1 MLGQI
6 LQMSQT
12 MLALAEQDEWE
23 QVEVLQRDRQQLM
36 EQALPLDPALT
47 NPDSAAAQ
55 IKEILGLDQQITEL
69 ARSQQKEIGQ
79 VLGKLN
85 QGRAAT
91 RAYQGNSRG

>member
-1 MLGQI
+1 MLEQI

-12 MLALAEQDEWE
+12 MLTLAEQDEWE
-23 QVEVLQRDRQQLM
+23 QVTGLQMERQQMM

-47 NPDSAAAQ
+47 NSDSAAAQ
-55 IKEILGLDQQITEL
+55 IKKILGLDQQITEL
-69 ARSQQKEIGQ
+69 ARAQQKEIGQ

-91 RAYQGNSRG
+91 RAYQDASRG